1 MRVLI
6 PSLTSPFGSLF
17 FTSEVLTR
25 MQCPAWCW
33 RRLVLKSLACHRAS
47 LGSIPVRW
55 SLIGWQSEGFSVLTT
70 PGFPPYRAH
79 NAFTLQSKLLWFAR
93 LAEGQ
98 EICCLAG
105 LFSSWQLHAHF
116 HHKLSAHTLWGTPV
130 VYSVLNA
137 RSGFQHTWALVI
149 FAAIAFAGRW
159 VSFERTRQE
168 AVGLGNCALLVYDA
182 DFTLLVVAVTLFL
195 LKKQGMGV
203 AKH

>member
-1 MRVLI
+1 M
-6 PSLTSPFGSLF
+6 
-17 FTSEVLTR
+17 
-25 MQCPAWCW
+25 
-33 RRLVLKSLACHRAS
+33 
-47 LGSIPVRW
+47 
-55 SLIGWQSEGFSVLTT
+55 
-70 PGFPPYRAH
+70 
-79 NAFTLQSKLLWFAR
+79 
-93 LAEGQ
+93 
-98 EICCLAG
+98 
-105 LFSSWQLHAHF
+105 
-116 HHKLSAHTLWGTPV
+116 

>member
-1 MRVLI
+1 MLACFECNSVMASIILWSHGMRVLI

-116 HHKLSAHTLWGTPV
+116 HHKLRHACGVQCTKCAIRFSA
-130 VYSVLNA
+130 Y
-137 RSGFQHTWALVI
+137 
-149 FAAIAFAGRW
+149 
-159 VSFERTRQE
+159 
-168 AVGLGNCALLVYDA
+168 LGSCNFCRYRICWE
-182 DFTLLVVAVTLFL
+182 
-195 LKKQGMGV
+195 MG
-203 AKH
+203 KL